1 MLPGM
6 AVKARI
12 AIVGAGNLGAAL
24 AVSLRDAGIGVDT
37 LVAHSRGSLWKAR
50 EVARRVSAR
59 AIVDPVQIQAQWIWF
74 CMPDSEIA
82 RAAAELAKQLS
93 WKGRV
98 ALHSSGALTS
108 DVLNPLRRSGA
119 AVASV
124 HPLMTFVRNSLP
136 SLTGVAFAIE
146 GDPIAVRV
154 ARRIVGSLGGEA
166 FSIQKK
172 DKAAYHA
179 WGMFASP
186 LLAALL
192 ATTEEV
198 ATMAG
203 VGRKVGRERV
213 MPILRQTLENYAAFG
228 APGAFSGP
236 IIRGDVDTVRRHLRV
251 LKGAPV
257 AHEVYI
263 ALARAALEY
272 LPAKNKTALKRV
284 LASGRR

>member
-24 AVSLRDAGIGVDT
+24 AVSLRDAGLVVDT
-37 LVAHSRGSLWKAR
+37 LVAHSRQSLWKAR
-50 EVARRVSAR
+50 KVAQGIAAR
-59 AIVDPVQIQAQWIWF
+59 ATVDPVQIKAEWIWL

-82 RAAAELAKQLS
+82 RAAAELAEQLS

-108 DVLNPLRRSGA
+108 DILNPLRRRGA

-136 SLTGVAFAIE
+136 SLTGVPFAIE

-154 ARRIVGSLGGEA
+154 ARRIVGNLGGKP

-198 ATMAG
+198 ATIAG
-203 VGRKVGRERV
+203 IGRKTGRERV
-213 MPILRQTLENYAAFG
+213 MPILRQTLENYASVG
-228 APGAFSGP
+228 APDAFTGP

-251 LKGAPV
+251 LKGAPAV
-257 AHEVYI
+257 YEVYI

-272 LPAKNKTALKRV
+272 LPAKNKSALKRV